1 MRIRPYHY
9 LVILPVSISSFAA
22 YLSIS
27 SNTKTVINFLAALLV
42 IISIPLSYKDY
53 KECKKLDHES
63 KT

>member
-9 LVILPVSISSFAA
+9 LVILPVSISCFAS
-22 YLSIS
+22 YLAIS

-53 KECKKLDHES
+53 KEYKKLNQES
-63 KT
+63 KS